1 MEHSWKNV
9 PKLGFGLMRLPM
21 LGDKVDIEQ
30 FKAMADRFLEAG
42 FTYFDTAYGYI
53 NGQSEAAFK
62 EAVIDRHPRD
72 SFTIA
77 TKLPAWAGP
86 KTAEEAKQMFW
97 TSLER
102 TGAGYFDFYLLH
114 NVSDERKKVFD
125 AYGIWDFVQERK
137 KEGLIRHAGFSF
149 HDTADVLDK
158 VLTEHPEVDFIQ
170 LQINY
175 ADWDDNSV
183 QSRLCWETARKH
195 GKPVVIMEPVKGGT
209 LANLPPEVQKPFR
222 DGGLE
227 PVEAALRFAASL
239 DGIITVLSGMST
251 LEQMEQNLK
260 FMKPFRPLD
269 DRERGLIGKALE
281 ALKARPGIPCT
292 ACRYCE
298 KGCPQDIAI
307 HQVFAARNTELVYG
321 DPKGAKMAY
330 RLALMQGGRP
340 SGCVGC
346 GQCERTCPQKIRII
360 DELKNAVMDYED

>member
-30 FKAMADRFLEAG
+30 FKTMADMFLEAG

-62 EAVIDRHPRD
+62 EAVILRHPRE
-72 SFTIA
+72 SFTVA
-77 TKLPAWAGP
+77 TKLPAWAGA
-86 KTAEEAKQMFW
+86 KTAEEAKQMFR

-114 NVSDERKKVFD
+114 NVSETRKKVFD
-125 AYGIWDFVQERK
+125 EFGIWDFVREK
-137 KEGLIRHAGFSF
+137 KAEGLIRHAGFSF

-158 VLTEHPEVDFIQ
+158 VLTEHPEADFVQ

-175 ADWDDNSV
+175 ADWEDNAV

-195 GKPVVIMEPVKGGT
+195 GKAVIVMEPVKGGT
-209 LANLPPEVQKPFR
+209 LANLPAEVQKIFR
-222 DGGLE
+222 DGGTE
-227 PVEAALRFAASL
+227 PVDAALRFAASL
-239 DGIITVLSGMST
+239 DGVITVLSGMSDT
-251 LEQMEQNLK
+251 EQMKQNLK

-269 DRERGLIGKALE
+269 ERERGLIDRALE
-281 ALKARPGIPCT
+281 ALKARPGVPCT

-298 KGCPQDIAI
+298 KDCPMNISI
-307 HQVFAARNTELVYG
+307 SQVFAARNTELVYG

-330 RLALMQGGRP
+330 QLALMQGGRP
-340 SGCVGC
+340 SDCVAC
-346 GQCERTCPQKIRII
+346 GQCEGACPQKIGII
-360 DELKNAVMDYED
+360 DELKKAVKDYES